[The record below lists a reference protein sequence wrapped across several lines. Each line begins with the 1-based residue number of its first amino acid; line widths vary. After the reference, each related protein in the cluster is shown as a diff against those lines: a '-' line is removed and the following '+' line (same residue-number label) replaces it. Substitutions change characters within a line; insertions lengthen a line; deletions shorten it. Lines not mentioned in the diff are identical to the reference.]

1 MPVAFVVVAIVGMF
15 MAESCKG
22 AGAGRPN
29 SCEES

>member
-1 MPVAFVVVAIVGMF
+1 MPAAFVVVAIVSMF

-22 AGAGRPN
+22 GGAGRPN